1 MPHRRQRF
9 TVMDFPKFFFRSEDA
24 AWLRARTRWIVK
36 ADTTGES
43 HMQNISAIASETVL
57 AIGPR
62 ISLQSMGEGEGGVLL
77 RLDTGE
83 MYTVNDTTLEFL
95 QLVDGKRSVGS
106 IVSSLLDMFE
116 IDEET
121 LLADMLSIAQ
131 ELGGESLV
139 VAA

>member
-1 MPHRRQRF
+1 
-9 TVMDFPKFFFRSEDA
+9 
-24 AWLRARTRWIVK
+24 
-36 ADTTGES
+36 
-43 HMQNISAIASETVL
+43 MQNISAIASETVL